1 MPPMELNRTPVNRL
15 LINKENRRIAHA
27 LVEEY
32 SELALSVRLKQ
43 PVELYCSLIL
53 NVGTAC
59 TG

>member
-32 SELALSVRLKQ
+32 SELELSVRLKHGRQ
-43 PVELYCSLIL
+43 RKRQ
-53 NVGTAC
+53 
-59 TG
+59 